1 MRVIDL
7 LLLGT
12 GAMVPLPDRPLSSLL
27 MRSGGSLALFDCGEG
42 TQVQMRKFHWGFRRL
57 DAICL
62 SHLHADHVAGLPGL
76 LHTVANAGR
85 IAPMHIYGPPGT
97 RAVVDGLRVIAAW
110 LPYGVEVH
118 ELLDGDRF
126 ELAGGASGRVCEAD
140 HRVPC
145 LAYRLD
151 LDREPAFDPARAEA
165 LGVPRQLWSVL
176 QRGEPVTVEET
187 SVRPHQV
194 RGEPRQ
200 GVSVAFVTDTRPTD
214 AIQEMVRGVDLL
226 VSEATYAHDDDQD
239 DAARHG
245 HMTIRQACG
254 LASDA
259 EVGTLWLTHFSGR
272 IGNPM
277 DYLERARS
285 HFSSTEIGEPGLS
298 ARLSFGRGYER
309 LDALEDRPE
318 SS

>member
-12 GAMVPLPDRPLSSLL
+12 GAMVPLPGRPLSSLL
-27 MRSGGSLALFDCGEG
+27 VRSGGSLALFDCGEG
-42 TQVQMRKFHWGFRRL
+42 TQVQMRTFHWGFRRL

-85 IAPMHIYGPPGT
+85 TELMHIYGPPGT
-97 RAVVDGLRVIAAW
+97 RTVVDGLRVIAAW

-126 ELAGGASGRVCEAD
+126 ELFGGAKGRVCEAD

-151 LDREPAFDPARAEA
+151 LDRAPAFDPARAEA
-165 LGVPRQLWSVL
+165 LGVSRPLWSVL
-176 QRGEPVTVEET
+176 QRGESVNVDEE
-187 SVRPHQV
+187 VVQPHQV

-200 GVSVAFVTDTRPTD
+200 GVSVAFVTDTRPSD
-214 AIQEMVRGVDLL
+214 AIRELVHGVDLL
-226 VSEATYAHDDDQD
+226 VSEATYAHDDEQD

-245 HMTIRQACG
+245 HMTIREACG

-272 IGNPM
+272 IDNPM
-277 DYLERARS
+277 DHLERARS
-285 HFSSTEIGEPGLS
+285 HFPSTEIGEPGLN
-298 ARLSFGRGYER
+298 ARLSFSQGYER
-309 LDALEDRPE
+309 FDALEDRPE
-318 SS
+318 GS

>member
-1 MRVIDL
+1 MIDV

-85 IAPMHIYGPPGT
+85 TAPIRIYGPPGT

-126 ELAGGASGRVCEAD
+126 ELVGGARGRVRDAD

-151 LDREPAFDPARAEA
+151 LDRAPAFDPVRAEE
-165 LGVPRQLWSVL
+165 LGVPRPLWSVL
-176 QRGEPVTVEET
+176 QRGEPVTVEGGT
-187 SVRPHQV
+187 IQPIQV
-194 RGEPRQ
+194 LGERRQ
-200 GVSVAFVTDTRPTD
+200 GIACAYVTDTRPSE
-214 AIQEMVRGVDLL
+214 AIRELVHGVDLL
-226 VSEATYAHDDDQD
+226 VSEATYAHDDEEG

-245 HMTIRQACG
+245 HMTIREACG

-259 EVGTLWLTHFSGR
+259 EVGSLWLTHFSGR
-272 IGNPM
+272 IDNPM
-277 DYLERARS
+277 DHLERARS
-285 HFSSTEIGEPGLS
+285 HFPSTEIGEPGLS
-298 ARLSFGRGYER
+298 ARPSFGQEYER